1 LFYNGQRCEVVQF
14 VAWLCVGSN
23 HPITISLL
31 YAECKMCLLQ
41 EDTGGPG
48 GGVASS
54 NIRGFAHKRKVK
66 ASQLSVRQGICSLT
80 KSQQNFH
87 LRNICTYK
95 REVGT
100 CHFAEQQNN
109 NGIFSS

>member
-1 LFYNGQRCEVVQF
+1 
-14 VAWLCVGSN
+14 VGSN
-23 HPITISLL
+23 HPITVSSLC
-31 YAECKMCLLQ
+31 AECKLYLLQ

-48 GGVASS
+48 SGVASS

-66 ASQLSVRQGICSLT
+66 ASQLSVRQGICSL

-87 LRNICTYK
+87 LRNICMYK

-100 CHFAEQQNN
+100 CQFAEQQNN
-109 NGIFSS
+109 NVFFFFLPLQIRSVRK

>member
-1 LFYNGQRCEVVQF
+1 
-14 VAWLCVGSN
+14 VGSN
-23 HPITISLL
+23 HSIAVSSLC
-31 YAECKMCLLQ
+31 AECKLCLLQ

-66 ASQLSVRQGICSLT
+66 TSQLSVGQGICSLT

-87 LRNICTYK
+87 LRNICM
-95 REVGT
+95 
-100 CHFAEQQNN
+100 
-109 NGIFSS
+109 

>member
-1 LFYNGQRCEVVQF
+1 LALCGVNHRITVSSFCDECE
-14 VAWLCVGSN
+14 L
-23 HPITISLL
+23 
-31 YAECKMCLLQ
+31 CLLQ

-54 NIRGFAHKRKVK
+54 NFRGFAHKRKVK
-66 ASQLSVRQGICSLT
+66 ASQLSVRQGTCSLT

-95 REVGT
+95 REEGT
-100 CHFAEQQNN
+100 CKFAEQQNN
-109 NGIFSS
+109 KGFFKLG

>member
-1 LFYNGQRCEVVQF
+1 
-14 VAWLCVGSN
+14 VGLN
-23 HPITISLL
+23 HPITIFSLC
-31 YAECKMCLLQ
+31 AECKLCLLQ

-54 NIRGFAHKRKVK
+54 NVRGFAHKRKVK
-66 ASQLSVRQGICSLT
+66 ASQLSVRQGICSLI

-87 LRNICTYK
+87 LRNICMYK

-100 CHFAEQQNN
+100 CQFAEQLNN
-109 NGIFSS
+109 NGFFSN